1 MNRITIK
8 NKNNEYNIVVDKVKI
23 VYSNNVESTDFIC
36 RTFQNY
42 ILKTQE
48 SDYSKDE
55 ELHPIVL
62 YDDEYLK
69 ISDFELYYVDANYDI
84 TNESKLGS
92 KSLFLKCLDM
102 MLSKLEY
109 HDSFQTLNIV
119 LNDCV
124 EELNDMLFD
133 KSYVRDI
140 KPMITSSLLKKN
152 FVKLL
157 SFDCYKEDFLV
168 NNYDIGY
175 NDKIII
181 QLNLIRK
188 ILKYSKRKS
197 IIVIKIEDLNQE
209 LLDELMNFDSQIIVI
224 SNFISAKRLNVNDI
238 QIITKEISIDFL
250 DDEAIYNLL
259 LDENKNYTIGTMKEA
274 LIAKYIYKK

>member
-84 TNESKLGS
+84 TNESKLGA